1 MSQAYEES
9 PEIDLQSLE
18 KLTLRLHEA
27 LQDHQKDPANFYIL
41 DSVIKRFELT
51 YELATRSLRR
61 YLIECSITKS
71 EVADMSFAGIIRRGD
86 KEGLLKT
93 GWPDWNKYREAHNE
107 TVHAYQEENARKT
120 AVDAALFLPEAE
132 HLLDNLKRRLAPHE

>member
-9 PEIDLQSLE
+9 REIDLQSLE

-27 LQDHQKDPANFYIL
+27 LDDHQKDQANLYIL

-61 YLIECSITKS
+61 YLIEYSISTT

-93 GWPDWNKYREAHNE
+93 GWPEWNKYREARNE
-107 TVHAYQEENARKT
+107 TVQAYQEENARKT

-132 HLLDNLKRRLAPHE
+132 HLLGTLKRRLLAHE

>member
-1 MSQAYEES
+1 MSQSYEES

-18 KLTLRLHEA
+18 RLTIRLHEA
-27 LQDHQKDPANFYIL
+27 LDEHWKDPANLYVL

-61 YLIECSITKS
+61 YLIEYSISKT
-71 EVADMSFAGIIRRGD
+71 EIADLSFAGIIRRGD
-86 KEGLLKT
+86 KEGLLRT
-93 GWPDWNKYREAHNE
+93 GWPEWNKFREARNE
-107 TVHAYQEENARKT
+107 TVHAYQEVNARKT

-132 HLLDNLKRRLAPHE
+132 HLLDKLKRRLAPHE